1 MLKQSKA
8 GGGGVLPAN
17 HMPRGEKTLKVVL
30 CHQLLPLCLASCSLP
45 WGPAVTM
52 GWLCLGFLDLLWFCG
67 RFLFLA
73 SPVFF
78 FCTCLMWAERERRG
92 KKKKRLCKQHK
103 PSQKLLSGC
112 GLSAPGQLS
121 LLPCL
126 LEESSSHQ
134 KCCFGL
140 CDQTQTHVHLLRLHH
155 PQQGSQVTQCCPCCQ
170 ESGRDAVPRDPGRP
184 CLVGVMPN
192 PSF

>member
-17 HMPRGEKTLKVVL
+17 HTPRGEKTLKVVL

-45 WGPAVTM
+45 WGLAVAM

-78 FCTCLMWAERERRG
+78 FCTCLMWEE
-92 KKKKRLCKQHK
+92 KKKKKK
-103 PSQKLLSGC
+103 GFANS
-112 GLSAPGQLS
+112 
-121 LLPCL
+121 
-126 LEESSSHQ
+126 
-134 KCCFGL
+134 
-140 CDQTQTHVHLLRLHH
+140 T
-155 PQQGSQVTQCCPCCQ
+155 SQVRNCFQA
-170 ESGRDAVPRDPGRP
+170 AV
-184 CLVGVMPN
+184 CLPQDSSVCSPACWRRAQVIRSAALACVTKPKPMFT
-192 PSF
+192 SSDCITHARAHK